1 MPNALLAQLSH
12 LPPKVR
18 AVHVRA
24 AMVMYLIQNE
34 DTVWVRNNFPILI
47 NLIFQRRNKRD
58 VIHEMLFTD
67 IRYGIQLIM
76 SLPSVFC
83 WQEELH

>member
-1 MPNALLAQLSH
+1 MLNRFFLKQMPEDRGNCVPNALLAQLSH

-34 DTVWVRNNFPILI
+34 DTVWVRNNFPIL
-47 NLIFQRRNKRD
+47 
-58 VIHEMLFTD
+58 T
-67 IRYGIQLIM
+67 
-76 SLPSVFC
+76 
-83 WQEELH
+83 

>member
-1 MPNALLAQLSH
+1 MLFADI
-12 LPPKVR
+12 R
-18 AVHVRA
+18 
-24 AMVMYLIQNE
+24 
-34 DTVWVRNNFPILI
+34 
-47 NLIFQRRNKRD
+47 
-58 VIHEMLFTD
+58 EMLFTD